1 LAVVSL
7 VHKNKSTGP
16 VSSELYMFGDQRQGH
31 SLKVEPSNTN
41 PPTRAGKMSTQTYT
55 CHYTHPQNPFVV
67 KNCT

>member
-41 PPTRAGKMSTQTYT
+41 PPTRAGKMSTHT
-55 CHYTHPQNPFVV
+55 CTDMIIHTH
-67 KNCT
+67 KTHL